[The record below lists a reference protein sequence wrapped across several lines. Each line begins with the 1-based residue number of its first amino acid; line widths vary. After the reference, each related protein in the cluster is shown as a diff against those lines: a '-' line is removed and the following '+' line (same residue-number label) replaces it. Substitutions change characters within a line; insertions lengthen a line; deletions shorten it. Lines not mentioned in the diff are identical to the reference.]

1 MKKRTFDKIQHALIM
16 VTQEGGVNF
25 LNLIIAPCE
34 NLEQTW
40 FFMMGEDAF
49 LRSEQDQDS
58 VLTLLV
64 HTVLEDLP
72 IQ

>member
-1 MKKRTFDKIQHALIM
+1 MKKRTFDKIQHALM
-16 VTQEGGVNF
+16 MGTQEEVNF

-49 LRSEQDQDS
+49 PRSEQDQDS
-58 VLTLLV
+58 VFTLLV